1 MILDRLAKP
10 WYVWRPWQ
18 LARRLQ
24 GGWRASGG
32 KQRQMKTA
40 WGIAIT
46 ADPRTTIGWSI
57 QTTGVHDLAVTEA
70 LARLIRPGDTVL
82 DIGAHIGYTVM
93 LAAIAAG
100 CRGRVIAWEPHPG
113 LFRALEH
120 NVAAMSAEHRAAAV
134 NLRNTALG
142 SKAGKATLVRPAP
155 ESANDSTSRVVAE
168 GSGANGELRVGV
180 ETIDDVLG
188 SFAGQPTAARI
199 GVMKIDAEG
208 GELDVLAGARGVL
221 EDRRIRHIVFE
232 DHSGP
237 SSDVMRLL
245 RNAGYEIF
253 ALGWTLRGLRIA
265 PAVHGPLAAPYEAPN
280 YIATLSAHEI
290 HARCAP
296 AGWTTLRRTFAG
308 RAGKQEADAH
318 S

>member
-1 MILDRLAKP
+1 VILDRVAKP

-24 GGWRASGG
+24 GDWIGSGG
-32 KQRQMKTA
+32 RQRKMKTA
-40 WGIAIT
+40 WGVAIT
-46 ADPRTTIGWSI
+46 ADPRTTIGRSI

-82 DIGAHIGYTVM
+82 DVGAHIGYTVM

-100 CRGRVIAWEPHPG
+100 CRGRVVAWEPHPG

-134 NLRNTALG
+134 DLRNTALG
-142 SKAGKATLVRPAP
+142 SKAGTATLVGPP
-155 ESANDSTSRVVAE
+155 PGSANDSMSRVVAE
-168 GSGANGELRVGV
+168 GPQPNGEIRVRV

-188 SFAGQPTAARI
+188 MFAEESTATRI
-199 GVMKIDAEG
+199 EVMKIDAEG
-208 GELDVLAGARGVL
+208 GELDILAGARCAL
-221 EDRRIRHIVFE
+221 EERRIRHIVFE

-237 SSDVMRLL
+237 SSDVMRRL

-265 PAVHGPLAAPYEAPN
+265 PAVQGTLAAPYEAPS
-280 YIATLSAHEI
+280 YIATLSAAEI

-296 AGWTTLRRTFAG
+296 AGWTTLRRTFAEK
-308 RAGKQEADAH
+308 AGEQVAAGH